1 MSDMPMAAVG
11 MGKPGGRL
19 KPIVF
24 AGAVCA
30 LLAGCGGD
38 SSDPVKPNAFQAEIR
53 RTTGGIPHVKGDDY
67 ASVGFGMGYVWAEDH
82 GCAMSGRWLTVG
94 AEVAKRFG
102 ADGPKFAFD
111 ARNGNLASD
120 LYVQKMIDEGWLDK
134 LLKNASPTGVLPE
147 VRELVR
153 GYVAGYNQY
162 LKEVNNV
169 FSDSR
174 CAGADWVRPIT
185 ERDVYLN
192 ATFWADMLTAVR
204 NELSGFMAAV
214 PKEIE
219 EAAALDGAGPI
230 ATLFRIVLPTVRTG
244 LLTAF
249 IITAVSLW
257 NEVMIALIFIQSNDN
272 FTLGLSLMS
281 LLSAI
286 QYSRA
291 DYGVLFAGVSIMLLP
306 MLVLFIL
313 LRRFVIEGMTLGVG
327 K

>member
-1 MSDMPMAAVG
+1 
-11 MGKPGGRL
+11 
-19 KPIVF
+19 
-24 AGAVCA
+24 
-30 LLAGCGGD
+30 
-38 SSDPVKPNAFQAEIR
+38 
-53 RTTGGIPHVKGDDY
+53 
-67 ASVGFGMGYVWAEDH
+67 
-82 GCAMSGRWLTVG
+82 MSGTTT
-94 AEVAKRFG
+94 AET
-102 ADGPKFAFD
+102 P
-111 ARNGNLASD
+111 
-120 LYVQKMIDEGWLDK
+120 
-134 LLKNASPTGVLPE
+134 
-147 VRELVR
+147 
-153 GYVAGYNQY
+153 
-162 LKEVNNV
+162 
-169 FSDSR
+169 
-174 CAGADWVRPIT
+174 
-185 ERDVYLN
+185 
-192 ATFWADMLTAVR
+192 TAVR
-204 NELSGFMAAV
+204 RRPAGAGRRSVPGKVFGWIPRSVIWLFVGFNLVVLVITLLSSVKSTTDIYTRPGGLPTVWKWENWATAWANSEFAVGAMNSLIVVGTASIAVVAIAAPAAYALARMNVKWAKHISTGFVLGIGIQPHIIVIPLFIEFSQLGLINSKLGLIIVYTGVSLPFAVFLLTGFMAAV

-291 DYGVLFAGVSIMLLP
+291 DYGVLFAGVGIMLLP
-306 MLVLFIL
+306 MLALFIL

>member
-1 MSDMPMAAVG
+1 LFVGFNLVVLVITLMSSVKNTTDIYTRPGALPTTWEWGNWVTAWANSEFAQGAMNSLIVVGTASIAVVAIAA
-11 MGKPGGRL
+11 P
-19 KPIVF
+19 
-24 AGAVCA
+24 AAYA
-30 LLAGCGGD
+30 LARMKVRWAKHI
-38 SSDPVKPNAFQAEIR
+38 S
-53 RTTGGIPHVKGDDY
+53 TGFILGIGIPPHIIVIPLFIEFSQLGLINSKLGLIIVY
-67 ASVGFGMGYVWAEDH
+67 TGISLPFAVFL
-82 GCAMSGRWLTVG
+82 LT
-94 AEVAKRFG
+94 
-102 ADGPKFAFD
+102 
-111 ARNGNLASD
+111 
-120 LYVQKMIDEGWLDK
+120 
-134 LLKNASPTGVLPE
+134 
-147 VRELVR
+147 
-153 GYVAGYNQY
+153 
-162 LKEVNNV
+162 
-169 FSDSR
+169 
-174 CAGADWVRPIT
+174 
-185 ERDVYLN
+185 
-192 ATFWADMLTAVR
+192 
-204 NELSGFMAAV
+204 GFMATV

-230 ATLFRIVLPTVRTG
+230 ATLFRIVLPAVRTG

-306 MLVLFIL
+306 MLVLFVL

>member
-1 MSDMPMAAVG
+1 MSGDTTYARPRRFTLMSPRSATGKALGWIPRLLIWLFVGFNLVVLAITLMSSVKNTTDIYSRPGSLPSTWQWGNWVTAWANSQFAVG
-11 MGKPGGRL
+11 AMNSL
-19 KPIVF
+19 IVVGT
-24 AGAVCA
+24 ASVAVVAIAAPAAYA
-30 LLAGCGGD
+30 LARMNMKWARHI
-38 SSDPVKPNAFQAEIR
+38 S
-53 RTTGGIPHVKGDDY
+53 TGFVLGIGIPPHIIIIPLFIQFSELGLIN
-67 ASVGFGMGYVWAEDH
+67 S
-82 GCAMSGRWLTVG
+82 
-94 AEVAKRFG
+94 
-102 ADGPKFAFD
+102 
-111 ARNGNLASD
+111 
-120 LYVQKMIDEGWLDK
+120 K
-134 LLKNASPTGVLPE
+134 LGLILVYTGVSLPF
-147 VRELVR
+147 
-153 GYVAGYNQY
+153 A
-162 LKEVNNV
+162 V
-169 FSDSR
+169 F
-174 CAGADWVRPIT
+174 
-185 ERDVYLN
+185 L
-192 ATFWADMLTAVR
+192 LT
-204 NELSGFMAAV
+204 GFMAAV

-244 LLTAF
+244 ILTAF